1 MQNQRRPS
9 MNPMY
14 GKHRSSRS
22 RMRAQ
27 RRKRR
32 NRLLA
37 LVGVILLIVII
48 MARCKGNKDT
58 PANNETTQ
66 ENKVVTQEPTA
77 ITQESTQ
84 EPVILLGDLV
94 SVTETKMQDKNIC
107 VIKAKITPSYNNKA
121 TIKQNYINIEHLIQN
136 MGYDQYDELQYWA
149 VADMADGTESKVFSC
164 TVNKSLISSIKA
176 GVISVDGYEVM
187 VDDLWILPSLLQ

>member
-1 MQNQRRPS
+1 MQNQCRPS
-9 MNPMY
+9 RKPMY
-14 GKHRSSRS
+14 GKHHSSRS

-32 NRLLA
+32 IRLLA

-48 MARCKGNKDT
+48 MVRCNGNKDT
-58 PANNETTQ
+58 SAGNETTQ
-66 ENKVVTQEPTA
+66 ETTA
-77 ITQESTQ
+77 IKQESTQ

-94 SVTETKMQDKNIC
+94 SVTETKTPEKNIC
-107 VIKAKITPSYNNKA
+107 VIKAKITPSYNNKE

-164 TVNKSLISSIKA
+164 TVNKSLISAIKE